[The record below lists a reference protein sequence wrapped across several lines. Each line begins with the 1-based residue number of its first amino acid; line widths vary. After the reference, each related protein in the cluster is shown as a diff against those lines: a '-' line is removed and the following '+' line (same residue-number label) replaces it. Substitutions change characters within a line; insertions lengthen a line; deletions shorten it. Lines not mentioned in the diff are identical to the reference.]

1 MDEFSNKETFFLD
14 DNQYLRKNSTESNV
28 IFSKKLK
35 IKYYYNFLISLII
48 TILCITEYIITL
60 NYLINIK
67 NNFRDIDN
75 EEFNISNVYYTNDIC
90 ENKKQ
95 QIDLNK
101 YFDNINDYIFSRNL
115 IIKFEKVSFFDSI
128 ILIVMIQY
136 INYLYKT
143 EKNTKVNFNIL
154 SFISCIILFI
164 SQIIIFI
171 SFLYSFLRLF
181 EIINFLEKND
191 CFKINKLNIAL
202 ILLKRI
208 IQNILILACF
218 SICIFQVIIYFVKKL
233 IIINEFFFYQTDPNK
248 NINNN
253 DKNNDG
259 DDNNNINTTEEK
271 KYSNI
276 NILSDVD

>member
-14 DNQYLRKNSTESNV
+14 DNQYLRKNSTESNL
-28 IFSKKLK
+28 IFSKKLR

-143 EKNTKVNFNIL
+143 EKNTKVNFHIL

-208 IQNILILACF
+208 MQNILILSCF